1 MKDKEEAR
9 QRTQLLKQMREEHEE
24 AVKRTQETRKE
35 QQRIRKAIREALG
48 SEAKTVP
55 AIAEAAG
62 LPAQEVLW
70 HVMAMKKYGLINEMV
85 MDGQYYTYQLAKEH
99 GE

>member
-1 MKDKEEAR
+1 MTDKEEAR

-24 AVKRTQETRKE
+24 TVKRTQETRKE
-35 QQRIRKAIREALG
+35 QQRIRRAIRDALG

-62 LPAQEVLW
+62 LSAQEVLW
-70 HVMAMKKYGLINEMV
+70 HVMAMKKYGLIDEKE
-85 MDGQYYTYQLAKEH
+85 MDGQYYTYQLVKEH